1 MVDCTCRIAPFP
13 PTSERVGASLL
24 SGSAVTTSALSLNI
38 ARPALVEDQQSGPG
52 YGETDHAGPPPQPF
66 GTPYS
71 GRERSPSRRSSPP
84 SREAWSATSARPHL
98 AEPECGRSWPGCTP
112 AHEAGDGP
120 RWPSSSGTTGVS
132 TSRHSCPLGST
143 APPYRADCRTPP
155 PAQADGTGWSP
166 ESPLGDRVR

>member
-38 ARPALVEDQQSGPG
+38 APPALVEDQQSGPG

-71 GRERSPSRRSSPP
+71 GRERPP
-84 SREAWSATSARPHL
+84 FDLIGQNQRAEEVGHVVGQRMKLEPDRVGPHGPARQ
-98 AEPECGRSWPGCTP
+98 A
-112 AHEAGDGP
+112 
-120 RWPSSSGTTGVS
+120 
-132 TSRHSCPLGST
+132 CPLRGVL
-143 APPYRADCRTPP
+143 A
-155 PAQADGTGWSP
+155 
-166 ESPLGDRVR
+166 